1 MCNKRLRHL
10 LRAQNNLFRPVWAA
24 GRTWWIGKHTTYGIH
39 AHVSNW
45 SIIIMWMAIPRILLL
60 LLLHQLLLMLCA
72 NWTPKQRLT
81 IVNDTRQREKERE
94 EIKNNT
100 KQTYNHRAGTRNE
113 KKRANKYYVWLSR
126 ETRIGIRVAICVF
139 ILWLLYYITID
150 VVYASNAQSSVW
162 APVTHWTHRSY
173 IPTHTDSHW
182 LTTNYGARVQRATGN
197 GGYSSPIIITVW
209 QCEF

>member
-1 MCNKRLRHL
+1 
-10 LRAQNNLFRPVWAA
+10 
-24 GRTWWIGKHTTYGIH
+24 
-39 AHVSNW
+39 
-45 SIIIMWMAIPRILLL
+45 MAIPRILLL